1 MSSTLTSISIQPPG
15 VTDAADEQL
24 ERGVLG
30 TSAIVFM
37 VLAVAAPLAVVVA
50 LMPIALAFGA
60 GAESRM
66 SMGIAVIGG
75 LVCGGALT
83 LFVIPAM
90 YVLMHHR
97 RAPVAEPS
105 AVAASA

>member
-1 MSSTLTSISIQPPG
+1 MTTSA
-15 VTDAADEQL
+15 T
-24 ERGVLG
+24 VLG
-30 TSAIVFM
+30 I
-37 VLAVAAPLAVVVA
+37 L
-50 LMPIALAFGA
+50 PIALAIGA

-90 YVLMHHR
+90 YVLMR
-97 RAPVAEPS
+97 RRRVPIPKPPPCRQS
-105 AVAASA
+105 RRSRRGR